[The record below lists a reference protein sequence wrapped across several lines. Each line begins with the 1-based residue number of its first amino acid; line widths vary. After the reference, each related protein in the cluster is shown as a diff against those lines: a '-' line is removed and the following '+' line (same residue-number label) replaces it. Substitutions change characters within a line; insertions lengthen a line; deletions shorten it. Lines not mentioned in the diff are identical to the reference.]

1 MIVETTLNYLTAL
14 EANLHPETGIA
25 LPATSPFAKDDAV
38 RTSLSQ
44 LRLALAAH
52 AAAKDRAVLSDEAL
66 LSICRE
72 ILATGFDRLTPT
84 QIIHICRG
92 SKRVVNPELHALPFF
107 GRYRHE
113 FSRTELAECVKTFA
127 KAHPSA
133 LKKTEPDT
141 AEADAWKQ
149 ETFFDQATFDQLDEE
164 KFKAL
169 ADEVAA
175 LGLRRSGE
183 KLPDFIAKIRNR
195 YARSFE
201 PWTKAERA
209 LLLEAMCYTNR
220 ADRLAELLG
229 RSTDAVVRE
238 GKQLIYNSR
247 KQHAA

>member
-14 EANLHPETGIA
+14 EANRHPETGVA
-25 LPATSPFAKDDAV
+25 LPAASPFAKDTAV

-52 AAAKDRAVLSDEAL
+52 VVGKDRAVLSDEDL
-66 LSICRE
+66 RSICQQ
-72 ILATGFDRLTPT
+72 ILAAGFDRLTPT
-84 QIIHICRG
+84 QIVHVCRG
-92 SKRVVNPELHALPFF
+92 SKRVVDPELHALPFF

-113 FSRTELAECVKTFA
+113 FSRTELAERVKTFA
-127 KAHPSA
+127 KANPSA
-133 LKKTEPDT
+133 LIKAKPNV

-149 ETFFDQATFDQLDEE
+149 EPFFDQASFDQLDEE
-164 KFKAL
+164 KFQAL
-169 ADEVAA
+169 SAEVAA

-183 KLPDFIAKIRNR
+183 KLPAFIAKIRSR

-229 RSTDAVVRE
+229 RSADAVVRE